1 MNLGKEFMSC
11 PHCACD
17 VHWYEGH
24 PELDTYLAFSCDQE
38 GSTIDEVELLPRMDR
53 VDEVKDDRF
62 YMCSNGNCMMV
73 WEEEKDIETL
83 KKSQSMIKKCIA
95 CSLAFT
101 ESEFCENCGAKL
113 IEINSDVFEC
123 NTCKK
128 LYVDSEFCPED
139 GQKLSL
145 FKSFEIKGVQSTT
158 SSSSNETKPE
168 LNLESVPINS
178 SEIPEELDAQ
188 ELFKALCRMLPDYEY
203 LVFTWSGGGDSFG
216 GFELVQSKVS
226 GEVITSHDA
235 DLVSKIQ
242 KAVDSSTILYDM
254 DLSVNCVDQ
263 GWSEGLLLI
272 ALKPLSDYFYY
283 EDQVYMEEEEGFKGY
298 SINGRNHEDI
308 GGYIEV

>member
-1 MNLGKEFMSC
+1 MKNMNCPSC
-11 PHCACD
+11 SHD

-24 PELDTYLAFSCDQE
+24 LELDTYLAYSCDQN
-38 GSTIDEVELLPRMDR
+38 GSALEEVDILPRMDR
-53 VDEVKDDRF
+53 VDEVLDEKF
-62 YMCSNGNCMMV
+62 YMCSNGNCMMI
-73 WEEEKDIETL
+73 WEDEKDIELL
-83 KKSQSMIKKCIA
+83 KKCQSMIKKCDA
-95 CSLAFT
+95 CNLAFS
-101 ESEFCENCGAKL
+101 ESDFCENCGAKL

-128 LYVDSEFCPED
+128 LYVDSEFCPQD

-145 FKSFEIKGVQSTT
+145 FKSFESKVDHPIT
-158 SSSSNETKPE
+158 SSASNETKSKST
-168 LNLESVPINS
+168 NLNS
-178 SEIPEELDAQ
+178 SEIPEGLDAQ
-188 ELFKALCRMLPDYEY
+188 ELFKELCRVLPDYEY
-203 LVFTWSGGGDSFG
+203 LVFAWSGGGDSFG
-216 GFELVQSKVS
+216 GFELVQSKVN
-226 GEVITSHDA
+226 GEEITSHDA

-254 DLSVNCVDQ
+254 DLSVNTVDQ

-272 ALKPLSDYFYY
+272 ALKPLTDYFYY